1 MTENN
6 QHQQPSKGRLSDHE
20 VEEKSADAREILYHP
35 VFKGAVEDVYSRAEG
50 ILLEAEVGSL
60 TASAAHATMKAIT
73 DIRNQLEQYVNDY
86 KMRKKY
92 PTG

>member
-1 MTENN
+1 VTENN
-6 QHQQPSKGRLSDHE
+6 QRQQPSKARLSDYE
-20 VEEKSADAREILYHP
+20 VEEKSADSHSILNHP
-35 VFKGAVEDVYSRAEG
+35 VFQGAVDDVYSRAEG
-50 ILLEAEVGSL
+50 ILLDSEVGSL

-73 DIRNQLEQYVNDY
+73 DIRNQLEQYVNDH